1 MSPRDDDENLTPPP
15 SLAERLRRRFGPEVD
30 PRIDLGQESS
40 PAPAAPGSQA
50 FATSSSAT
58 LNRLSTRGTST
69 GRYRLHGEIAR
80 GGMGAILEVYDED
93 LRRKLAMKVILD
105 EPGSEGSPGSRIPP
119 VKLSRFLEEAQ
130 VTGQLDHPGIVPVHE
145 LGIDADGRV
154 FFTMKL
160 VKGQDLAHIF
170 ELVGQRQN
178 GWTQTRALNVLLKV
192 CEAMAYAHAKGVI
205 HRDLKPPNIM
215 VGRYG
220 EVHVM
225 DWGLA
230 RVLGTTDRKDIRVRS
245 ATEAPLSLVRTERR
259 EESADSSLI
268 TMDGDIVG
276 TPAYMPPEQARGDLA
291 AMGPASDVYA
301 VGAILYHLLAGHMP
315 YARPGSRPNAHAI
328 WDMVRIGPPA
338 ALADVAASAPSEL
351 VAICEKAMARDPA
364 QRYAD
369 MLELADDLRAFLEG
383 RVVGAFETGA
393 VAEAKKWVRRNK
405 PLAMSLAAGVLAL
418 AGGLAASLVFAQRAS
433 ANASLAEERRGQS
446 EANATLAE
454 ARRAES
460 DANAEA
466 ARRQAR
472 IAAEANAFLNDDLL
486 AAVAPEHQ
494 GSDVTVR
501 EVLDQAALRLEG
513 RFADEPAVEAALR
526 TTIGTS
532 YDKLGEF
539 EVARPHLER
548 ALELRR
554 IHDGERAEPTLEALR
569 RVASVWAEL
578 GRTEDAR
585 AQYGLVLAIAREEYG
600 AEHRSTL
607 TTMNDLAIVLRRT
620 GDRDEARKLLEEAV
634 AADVRVLGR
643 DHADTL
649 VAQNNLALLLRDQ
662 GRFGE
667 AVALFEHVLER
678 LRATMGER
686 HPDTLNALSNLA
698 NAQADAGDY
707 AGAESRTREALVLR
721 QKLFAPDHPMTG
733 REYGNLGA
741 ILRHRGR
748 MAEAEEAL
756 REALRITRLRY
767 GDDNAYTLLAQANVI
782 VLLADLGRSE
792 ESLPLWIASL
802 ASRQRILGP
811 KHAETLET
819 MSGLAVTY
827 ASLKRYDE
835 AEGLNRETLA
845 LRREVL
851 GPDHPVTIMSL
862 ENLGNV
868 LYSRGDAAGSE
879 AILHEVLEARR
890 RVLGAAHPDVAKTTF
905 NLGMVTKARG
915 DTAGALGL
923 LEEALAQSR
932 AASGDVNPLVPQC
945 LRAIGDIRLTAG
957 ERVEAIAAYRE
968 ALHVLREMQADDWL
982 AAFLMHQI
990 GVAQYGLEDYVSAL
1004 ASLQESLAGR
1014 EKLLGLDDLGTRTT
1028 RHMVART
1035 LVKLERFA
1043 EAEPIALDGQERA
1056 LRLAGAGSEPDTFA
1070 RKLLA
1075 DLYDAWGR
1083 PDEAAQ
1089 WR

>member
-1 MSPRDDDENLTPPP
+1 MPPRDDDENLTPPP
-15 SLAERLRRRFGPEVD
+15 SLAERLRRRFGSEVD
-30 PRIDLGQESS
+30 PRIDLGQESA
-40 PAPAAPGSQA
+40 PAPTAPGSQA

-58 LNRLSTRGTST
+58 LSRLSTRQGSM
-69 GRYRLHGEIAR
+69 GRYRLQGEIAR

-170 ELVGQRQN
+170 GLVAQRQN

-230 RVLGTTDRKDIRVRS
+230 RVLGTTDRKDIRVRAS
-245 ATEAPLSLVRTERR
+245 AEAPSLVRTERR

-315 YARPGSRPNAHAI
+315 YARPGSRPSAHAI
-328 WDMVRIGPPA
+328 WDMVRNGPPA
-338 ALADVAASAPSEL
+338 PLGEIAASAPTEL
-351 VAICEKAMARDPA
+351 VAICEKAMARDPG

-393 VAEAKKWVRRNK
+393 VAEARKWVRRNK
-405 PLAMSLAAGVLAL
+405 PLAASLAAGVLAL

-433 ANASLAEERRGQS
+433 ANAQLAEERRGQAD
-446 EANATLAE
+446 ANATLAE
-454 ARRAES
+454 TRRAE
-460 DANAEA
+460 AESSATA
-466 ARRQAR
+466 ARRQGR
-472 IAAEANAFLNDDLL
+472 IAAEVNAFLNDDLL

-554 IHDGERAEPTLEALR
+554 IHEGERAEPTLESIR

-578 GRTEDAR
+578 GRTEEAIV
-585 AQYGLVLAIAREEYG
+585 QYELVLAVSREAYG

-620 GDRDEARKLLEEAV
+620 GDMDEARKLLEEAV
-634 AADVRVLGR
+634 AADERVLGR

-649 VAQNNLALLLRDQ
+649 VARNNLALLLRDQ
-662 GRFGE
+662 GHFSE
-667 AVALFEHVLER
+667 AVAGFEHVLER
-678 LRATMGER
+678 QRATLGER

-698 NAQADAGDY
+698 NAQSDAGDQ
-707 AGAESRTREALVLR
+707 AGAEARTREALALR
-721 QKLFAPDHPMTG
+721 KELFAPDHPMTG
-733 REYGNLGA
+733 REYANLGT
-741 ILRHRGR
+741 ILWRRGR
-748 MAEAEEAL
+748 PAEAEENM

-767 GDDNAYTLLAQANVI
+767 GDDNAYTLLAQANLT
-782 VLLADLGRSE
+782 VLLEDQGRSE
-792 ESLPLWIASL
+792 ESLPLWLASL
-802 ASRQRILGP
+802 EARRRVLGP
-811 KHAETLET
+811 RHTETLET
-819 MSGLAVTY
+819 MSGLAATY
-827 ASLKRYDE
+827 ASLKRYEE
-835 AEGLNRETLA
+835 AEALNRETLA

-879 AILHEVLEARR
+879 ALLYEVLEARR

-923 LEEALAQSR
+923 VEEALELSR

-968 ALHVLREMQADDWL
+968 ALRVLREMQADDWL
-982 AAFLMHQI
+982 AAYLIHQI
-990 GVAQYGLEDYVSAL
+990 GVAQYGLEDYASAL
-1004 ASLQESLAGR
+1004 ASLQESLAAR
-1014 EKLLGLDDLGTRTT
+1014 EKLLGPDDVGTRTT

-1043 EAEPIALDGQERA
+1043 EAEPIALDVQERA
-1056 LRLAGAGSEPDTFA
+1056 LRVAGADSEHATMA

-1083 PDEAAQ
+1083 PAEAEK